1 MRGEQYM
8 NTNEINYSKEDKK
21 INFNKKVEFIVAT
34 DLHYISKKANVD
46 GELNEICEAKGDL
59 KQMKYV
65 SEIIDAFISEVIE
78 YKPSGGLIICGDLTY
93 NGEMVSHIELMNKLQ
108 RVIEH
113 GIKVYVIPGN
123 HDIKN
128 YNAYKYK
135 PTQKVPIKSV
145 SPKDFKEIY
154 FNCGF
159 NEAIYEDKYSLS
171 YIVPVLDDLW
181 LLMLDTNFYQNNN
194 WKNPVA
200 IKGIL
205 SKSTYEWLENH
216 LKEAKEK
223 NIKIIASTHHSLV
236 DHNDLLNKG
245 YTLEENQRL
254 IELYAKYNVVLNL
267 SGHLHIQ
274 HIKPGYSKDLNNK
287 KVYDVATSSLI
298 VCRNQ
303 YGILSYNQKNSLFYR
318 TKVLDVSKW
327 ALNNGYLDNNLLN
340 FNYYSYNYAYKQT
353 HKKIY
358 YELLRQNL
366 SEYEAKLMSS
376 TLSKLNPAFFS
387 GTVVEIY
394 RIIEVS
400 DNYKIWSLVSDI
412 FYHKYIDSIM
422 KENRFDHNTL
432 RLSLREDD
440 GSFGKVIWNKNKGWE
455 NG

>member
-1 MRGEQYM
+1 M
-8 NTNEINYSKEDKK
+8 NSEKINYLECDDK
-21 INFNKKVEFIVAT
+21 INLDKNIDFIIAT
-34 DLHYISKKANVD
+34 DLHYISPKADVD
-46 GELNEICEAKGDL
+46 GELSHICEAKGDL

-65 SEIIDAFISEVIE
+65 SEIIDAFVNEVIK

-93 NGEMVSHIELMNKLQ
+93 NGEKVSHIDLMRKLQ
-108 RVIEH
+108 RIIDK
-113 GIKVYVIPGN
+113 GINIYVIPGN

-135 PTQKVPIKSV
+135 TTQKIPIKSV
-145 SPKDFKEIY
+145 SPQVFKEIY

-159 NEAIYEDKYSLS
+159 KNALYKDDYSVS
-171 YIVPVLDDLW
+171 YISEVSNDLW
-181 LLMLDTNFYQNNN
+181 LLMLDTNFYQENN

-200 IKGIL
+200 IKGSI
-205 SKSTYEWLENH
+205 SESTYKWLEDH

-223 NIKIIASTHHSLV
+223 NIKVIAVTHHSLV

-245 YTLEENQRL
+245 YTLEDNQRL
-254 IELYAKYNVVLNL
+254 VELYAKYNIVLNL

-274 HIKPGYSKDLNNK
+274 HIKPGYSQIIQDK
-287 KVYDVATSSLI
+287 KIYDIATSSLL
-298 VCRNQ
+298 VCRHQ
-303 YGILSYNQKNSLFYR
+303 YAVLKYQPQKSIYYK
-318 TKVLDVSKW
+318 TKVLDISRW
-327 ALNNGYLDNNLLN
+327 AFKKGILDNNLLN
-340 FNYYSYNYAYKQT
+340 FNYYSYNYAYRQT
-353 HKKIY
+353 YKKIY
-358 YELLRQNL
+358 YELLRRNL
-366 SEYEAKLMSS
+366 SEYEAKMMSR

-422 KENRFDHNTL
+422 KERKFDHNSL

-440 GSFGKVIWNKNKGWE
+440 GSFGNIIWNKD
-455 NG
+455 

>member
-8 NTNEINYSKEDKK
+8 NSKKVDYLKDDYEINSSKD
-21 INFNKKVEFIVAT
+21 IEFIVAT
-34 DLHYISKKANVD
+34 DLHYISERINVD
-46 GELNEICEAKGDL
+46 QELSEICEANGDL

-65 SEIIDAFISEVIE
+65 SEITDTFISEVME

-93 NGEMVSHIELMNKLQ
+93 NGERFSHIDLMRKFRKL
-108 RVIEH
+108 IDN

-123 HDIKN
+123 HDINNFK
-128 YNAYKYK
+128 AYKYK
-135 PTQKVPIKSV
+135 PTQKVPVSSV
-145 SPKDFKEIY
+145 SAENFRRIY

-159 NEAIYEDKYSLS
+159 SEAIYEDEYSLS
-171 YIVPVLDDLW
+171 YITPISEDLW

-205 SKSTYEWLENH
+205 SDSTYEWMEKH
-216 LKEAKEK
+216 LKEASEK
-223 NIKIIASTHHSLV
+223 NIKVIAVTHHSLV

-245 YTLEENQRL
+245 YTLEDNQRL
-254 IELYAKYNVVLNL
+254 VELYAKYNVVLNL

-274 HIKPGYSKDLNNK
+274 HIKPGYSQIIENK
-287 KVYDVATSSLI
+287 KVYDIATSSLL
-298 VCRNQ
+298 VSRHQ
-303 YGILSYNQKNSLFYR
+303 YGILSYEKGNSLFYR
-318 TKVLDVSKW
+318 TKVLDVSQW
-327 ALNNGYLDNNLLN
+327 ALDNGYLDNNLLN
-340 FNYYSYNYAYKQT
+340 FNYYSYNYAYSQT
-353 HKKIY
+353 YKKIY
-358 YELLRQNL
+358 FELLRKNL
-366 SEYEAKLMSS
+366 TEYEAKLMSG

-387 GTVVEIY
+387 GTVVEVY

-422 KENRFDHNTL
+422 KENKFDHNTL

-440 GSFGKVIWNKNKGWE
+440 GSFGNIIWNR
-455 NG
+455 